1 MPPPYADELIHHLER
16 FSSMD
21 LSNTLNFRMQ
31 IAVRD
36 ALLNRGMGQPIAN
49 KLSMSLDIDLA
60 EDSLTQAQFERI
72 AELEAGLL
80 VTLSE
85 MYLKEGFSLQEF
97 CTQTRHMTLT

>member
-1 MPPPYADELIHHLER
+1 MESSLTPRICSGWIAPTRLER
-16 FSSMD
+16 HAF
-21 LSNTLNFRMQ
+21 L
-31 IAVRD
+31 
-36 ALLNRGMGQPIAN
+36 
-49 KLSMSLDIDLA
+49 DLA

-97 CTQTRHMTLT
+97 CTQTRHMTLTLT